1 MYTLYSDKTNLFEC
15 DIQLEGA
22 SLKEANARLVI
33 ETEDLNL
40 MYHGEI
46 NSDGNCKI
54 NVPKLK
60 NIIKENG
67 NIKLEVIADDM
78 YFNPWKSDFELKK
91 SKNITVEVKQPSKDI
106 IKENRTKVSGKVN
119 KDTPV
124 LQKKKVIKP
133 TIKES
138 KFTKQDL
145 KNLLIKLRSQD

>member
-1 MYTLYSDKTNLFEC
+1 MYTLYSDKQNLFEC

-22 SLKEANARLVI
+22 SLNDAFARLII
-33 ETEDLNL
+33 ESDNLNL
-40 MYHGEI
+40 MYNGTI
-46 NSDGNCKI
+46 TSDGTCRI
-54 NVPKLK
+54 EMPRLK
-60 NIIKENG
+60 GIVKESG
-67 NIKLEVIADDM
+67 NLRLEVIADDM

-106 IKENRTKVSGKVN
+106 IKENRTKVSVKVN